1 MPLIYEIKINAD
13 LQLTSLGA
21 FKKTLKLINYQ
32 FFFSENSILKK
43 TLILVKTVKKGG
55 KKKDAIA
62 LNQSRI

>member
-21 FKKTLKLINYQ
+21 FKKTLKVNNLPI
-32 FFFSENSILKK
+32 FFQREFNFEKNTHLSENCE
-43 TLILVKTVKKGG
+43 KGG